1 MLKKYEKLIC
11 LIIVIGMFFTGMCL
25 EMVQA
30 DSSFLCA
37 KNIDAADEFIEAES
51 LVMEDMAV
59 FTLNMIHNSTATICR
74 GLEHSSL
81 RWYGSAAVLFS
92 IVGMFLH
99 YLFYYQSCECKEDG
113 QLLLNR
119 SIAVKYIHQKDGGK

>member
-1 MLKKYEKLIC
+1 
-11 LIIVIGMFFTGMCL
+11 MFFTGMCL
-25 EMVQA
+25 EMVQT

-37 KNIDAADEFIEAES
+37 KKMNAETGVLEADS
-51 LVMEDMAV
+51 LVMDEVSV
-59 FTLNMIHNSTATICR
+59 FTLDMIHNSTSMIFR
-74 GLEHSSL
+74 GMGNTMIK
-81 RWYGSAAVLFS
+81 WQGSAVLLFS
-92 IVGMFLH
+92 IVGTFLQ